1 MLSSSRPSW
10 GSILRMKRL
19 LPLSLALLVLL
30 VPSVRPI
37 HAQADPTSRSWN
49 QPVEPYRIAG
59 NLYYVGASDITS
71 FLVSTPAGLIL
82 IDGGFAE
89 TVPIIR
95 ENVRKLGFKMEDVKI
110 LLNSHAHFD
119 HAGGLAELKKITG
132 ARLVASAEDAA
143 ALARGGKDDP
153 VLGDQGLFEPVTAD
167 RILSDGYEVAL
178 GGTTLIA
185 HLTPGHTQ
193 GCTTWTMKATEEG
206 KSYDV
211 VFVCSTT
218 VLPGL
223 KLIDNPKYPKVA
235 EDFEK
240 TFRTLKSLPCDIF
253 LAPHASFYNG
263 LDKAERLRKGVTKN
277 PFIDPDGYKAYL
289 ERGEKAFRDRLAAE
303 NPALR

>member
-1 MLSSSRPSW
+1 
-10 GSILRMKRL
+10 MKRL